1 MKKRIPVPTSLQLL
15 ARTQGGAFTRP
26 QVLAHG
32 GTQAVIDRRLDTG
45 EWVRLGQGVYT
56 ASQRP
61 GFRTRC
67 WAGLLLADGPACVGG
82 LAAAHLYGI
91 VDEPSSITIWGDRSR
106 TQGPWRFRRGDR
118 TGVGE
123 LSRLRIDDAVLDA
136 CAESHGDDVVEVLAS
151 ALRNRLTTPERLRSR
166 ALELETLRHRR
177 VIIGLLPDLGAGIE
191 STLENYFLHK
201 VIRPH
206 GLPEGVRQISVSDG
220 TRSDVV
226 FDDFTAI
233 IELDGRRGH
242 EGEEKWRDARRDNQH
257 LLLGYVTLRFGW
269 HDVVLRSCVV
279 ASVVGALLRT
289 RGWGGSEGR
298 PVGRCGRRCTVENLP
313 AVSPMQAG

>member
-1 MKKRIPVPTSLQLL
+1 MPTSLQLV
-15 ARTQGGAFTRP
+15 ARTQGGAFTRS

-56 ASQRP
+56 ASKRP
-61 GFRTRC
+61 SFQTRC
-67 WAGLLLADGPACVGG
+67 WAGLLLAEGPACVGG

-106 TQGPWRFRRGDR
+106 AQGPWRFRRGDR
-118 TGVGE
+118 AGVGE
-123 LSRLRIDDAVLDA
+123 LARLRIEDAVLDA
-136 CAESHGDDVVEVLAS
+136 CSESDGDDVIEVLAS

-166 ALELETLRHRR
+166 ALDLETLRHRR
-177 VIIGLLPDLGAGIE
+177 VILGLLPDLGAGVE

-206 GLPEGVRQISVSDG
+206 GLPEGIRQISVSDG

-226 FDDFTAI
+226 FDDYTTI

-242 EGEEKWRDARRDNQH
+242 EGEGKWRDARRDNRH

-269 HDVVLRSCVV
+269 HDVVLRPCVV
-279 ASVVGALLRT
+279 ASVVAALLRT
-289 RGWGGSEGR
+289 RGWEGTGTH
-298 PVGRCGRRCTVENLP
+298 PVARCGRRCTAEALP
-313 AVSPMQAG
+313 AVVPAQAVSCGR